1 MSKEKILV
9 VDDEKAI
16 LALFEAALSRHGYE
30 VHTTESGIDALE
42 ILKRT
47 DIQLIFLDLN
57 MPEMDGVEL
66 CREIRKNMPIAIVV
80 AITGYPS
87 LFELTDCRDAGFDD
101 YYKKPINLSTLTQIT
116 TDAFEKLERWKKT

>member
-1 MSKEKILV
+1 MV

-30 VHTTESGIDALE
+30 VHTTQSPVEALE
-42 ILKRT
+42 ILEKN
-47 DIQLIFLDLN
+47 DIQLVFLDLN
-57 MPEMDGVEL
+57 MPEMDGVDL
-66 CREIRKNMPIAIVV
+66 CRKIRKFLPIAIVI

-101 YYKKPINLSTLTQIT
+101 YYKKPINLSTLTKIAAN
-116 TDAFEKLERWKKT
+116 AFETLERWKKM